1 MNDVLTRLKVRKSFG
16 GSYSYISATAN
27 NTGSGSGYVS
37 IMRIRTI
44 TKEMVRGTN

>member
-1 MNDVLTRLKVRKSFG
+1 MNDVLTRLKARKSFG
-16 GSYSYISATAN
+16 GSYSYSGSTAN
-27 NTGSGSGYVS
+27 NTGSGYVS

>member
-1 MNDVLTRLKVRKSFG
+1 MNDVLTRLKARKSFG

-27 NTGSGSGYVS
+27 NTGSGYVS
-37 IMRIRTI
+37 IMRIRAI